1 MTSQTSLLREA
12 EQELQLLEETV
23 GTLSQGILIAGA
35 ETPDH
40 PVRYVNKAFEEL
52 TGVSGDSL
60 LGRGLSVLSQSVTEG
75 FPLELVRTV
84 LREGRAVE
92 AEWRRV
98 RPDGH
103 GCWLGM
109 TLKPIRDEHA
119 RTTSLLIVFTDQTE
133 RKRLEEQLRLA
144 QKLQTAGR
152 LAGQFAHDF
161 NNLLTAILCHSE
173 MILRTSLHDGA
184 VHENLL
190 RILDAGGR
198 AERLARNLIHLGGD
212 RPRVAD
218 SLDLNPVV
226 EETLRLL
233 HGEIGEGIEFSLAL
247 DATAPLR
254 AAPGQVQHLLA
265 SLLLLTRD
273 ALTHGGVLSVQ
284 TCDVL
289 LNQADSTGHAAAS
302 QHWFVQLEVSGSTCG
317 TPRSRGTLPN
327 GAGFSSPEGG
337 MAVVRELAAEIGGVV
352 EVDSRIGFGDT
363 IRVLFPRAAR
373 PMTLAGVLE

>member
-1 MTSQTSLLREA
+1 
-12 EQELQLLEETV
+12 
-23 GTLSQGILIAGA
+23 
-35 ETPDH
+35 
-40 PVRYVNKAFEEL
+40 
-52 TGVSGDSL
+52 
-60 LGRGLSVLSQSVTEG
+60 
-75 FPLELVRTV
+75 
-84 LREGRAVE
+84 
-92 AEWRRV
+92 
-98 RPDGH
+98 
-103 GCWLGM
+103 M

-119 RTTSLLIVFTDQTE
+119 RTSSLLIVFTDQTE

-190 RILDAGGR
+190 RILDAGER
-198 AERLARNLIHLGGD
+198 AERLARSLIHLGGE

-226 EETLRLL
+226 EETLHLL

-273 ALTHGGVLSVQ
+273 ALTHRGVLSVQ

-289 LNQADSTGHAAAS
+289 LNRADSTGHAAAS

-317 TPRSRGTLPN
+317 TPRSRGTLQD

-352 EVDSRIGFGDT
+352 EVDGRIGFGGT
-363 IRVLFPRAAR
+363 IRVLFPRSAR